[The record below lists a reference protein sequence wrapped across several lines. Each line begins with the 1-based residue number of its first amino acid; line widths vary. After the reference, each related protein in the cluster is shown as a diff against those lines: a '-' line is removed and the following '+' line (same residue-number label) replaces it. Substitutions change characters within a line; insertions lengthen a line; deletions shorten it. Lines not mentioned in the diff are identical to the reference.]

1 MKEGLPAC
9 EGIKKSG
16 FDFDKIHTSI
26 NIENLHIIEENVVK
40 NEVALRADMEAA
52 IEAHEREDYV
62 QFGYFFGKILETA
75 LEKPNLEETNAVS
88 KQELASFVQG
98 YFEATHVGRI
108 NITNLLECIYTADM
122 AAMTLY

>member
-1 MKEGLPAC
+1 MVFSLL
-9 EGIKKSG
+9 S
-16 FDFDKIHTSI
+16 KILTPF
-26 NIENLHIIEENVVK
+26 LIISTYISWPNRFR
-40 NEVALRADMEAA
+40 NS
-52 IEAHEREDYV
+52 
-62 QFGYFFGKILETA
+62 FGKILETA
-75 LEKPNLEETNAVS
+75 LEKPKFEETNAVS